1 MSWPRPHR
9 RPGSS
14 ARLIRLTD
22 GHLPLTAFDFAVLL
36 VVGLSVLVS
45 LVRGASREALAM
57 ACWLGAGAIAWYG
70 FGHARELAQKTIETA
85 WLADL
90 AAFCVVFIV
99 PLIGFKVVAA
109 ILADHLPGGG
119 LGDVDRAA
127 GPGVR
132 RRARGGDRVRRL
144 SRPVARD
151 RAGRAAR
158 LGPRSLR
165 PALRAEGA
173 GLLQRLLPE
182 QVAERSKVAAGS
194 ASAAPASSLAERAKE
209 LAGQ

>member
-1 MSWPRPHR
+1 M
-9 RPGSS
+9 
-14 ARLIRLTD
+14 AN
-22 GHLPLTAFDFAVLL
+22 LPLTAFDFAVLL

-119 LGDVDRAA
+119 LGVVDRAA
-127 GPGVR
+127 GLAFGA
-132 RRARGGDRVRRL
+132 ARGAVIVCAVYLGLSLAIAPGEQPGWVREAFVL
-144 SRPVARD
+144 PYVQQ
-151 RAGRAAR
+151 
-158 LGPRSLR
+158 
-165 PALRAEGA
+165 GA

-194 ASAAPASSLAERAKE
+194 AWQRGEQLGRRAKE